1 MKAIDVNEIDSL
13 INTPIS
19 IDSCKLKIPIRDV
32 KITDSTLNG
41 NVKEITLDELTGEV
55 LEEEFKQKA
64 KPFYQQGIKIK
75 ALIVSERTFSYH
87 ETFLVIL
94 VNSKALKQDYF
105 QGITSQTLPTLLA
118 YLNSLSFAELNIE
131 HLLKAQ
137 VVDCDFKQ
145 DVTVGKDEMQALF
158 KYFESCVKP
167 NSKLQQGVELQDNKQ
182 NHAFQLNR
190 RATKNYIGKPF
201 CKIYNKQ
208 LELTYSK
215 DSAEFS
221 DYFLT
226 PEQYQDK
233 YRFEFTLKNRKH
245 FKAYGVESNSLGD
258 LLALNQDALQALR
271 NKCFNANLNLTPNKR
286 VGSTDSVSPMIQVMI
301 NAITTLS
308 GSLSMQEIR
317 FLFTQNHISRTSL
330 NYSRKFDEALI
341 VWQAENPSD
350 ASYLKAKEN
359 ILVNRILESILK

>member
-1 MKAIDVNEIDSL
+1 MKDINVAEIDSL

-19 IDSCKLKIPIRDV
+19 IDSCKLKIPISKV

-41 NVKEITLDELTGEV
+41 NVKEITLDEVTGEV

-64 KPFYQQGIKIK
+64 KPFYQQGIKTK
-75 ALIVSERTFSYH
+75 ALIVNERTFSYQ

-105 QGITSQTLPTLLA
+105 QGITTETLPTLLA
-118 YLNSLSFAELNIE
+118 YLNSLSFAELSLN
-131 HLLKAQ
+131 HLLEAQ
-137 VVDCDFKQ
+137 IVDCDFKQ
-145 DVTVGKDEMQALF
+145 DIVVSRGEMQALF

-201 CKIYNKQ
+201 CKIYNKE
-208 LELTYSK
+208 LELVNAK
-215 DSAEFS
+215 DSAEFA
-221 DYFLT
+221 DYFLS
-226 PEQYQDK
+226 PSDYLNK
-233 YRFEFTLKNRKH
+233 YRFEFTLKNKKH
-245 FKAYGVESNSLGD
+245 FSAYGIDSNSLGD
-258 LLALNQDALQALR
+258 LLALSQETLSALR
-271 NKCFNANLNLTPNKR
+271 NRCFNSNLNLTPNKR
-286 VGSTDSVSPMIQVMI
+286 IGVTDSVSPMIQVMI

-308 GSLSMQEIR
+308 NHLSMQEIR

-341 VWQAENPSD
+341 VWQAENPSE
-350 ASYLKAKEN
+350 STYLKAKEN